1 MNEIRK
7 FFPALSHS
15 TYLNSPANGLLPKP
29 VFEWRK
35 QQDVDF
41 LSHPDEFRMN
51 HKKKINETKQLLA
64 EFFDSRLEDIAMIP
78 NFSFGINMVLE
89 GLGKEKKILLLN
101 DDYPSVNWPVE
112 ARDFEVFFAVIDEN
126 LEKNVEEAVE
136 KHKPDV
142 FLFSMVQWLSGIKID
157 FEFLKKLKSN
167 YPELL
172 IIGDGT
178 QYLGTEIFSFDK
190 SALDVMASS
199 GYKWLTA
206 GFGNGFLMIK
216 ESARQKIKTYTA
228 GFNSAPGF
236 ESGLFDLPYMN
247 RFEPGHQDST
257 NIGSILQSIE
267 FVKSMGV
274 EECYSHI
281 RQLSEDAKSELTK
294 LGFLQEAVVNRKLHS
309 NIFNLKGDKSL
320 FETLNQNQISC
331 SPRGGGI
338 RVGFH
343 YYNDE
348 NDLDKLLEILKKRS
362 VF

>member
-15 TYLNSPANGLLPKP
+15 TYLNTPANGLLPEP
-29 VFEWRK
+29 VFEWRRK
-35 QQDVDF
+35 QDINF
-41 LSHPDEFRMN
+41 LNNSDEFRMN
-51 HKKKINETKQLLA
+51 HKKKINDTKQLLA
-64 EFFDSRLEDIAMIP
+64 EFYDSRVEDIAMVP

-89 GLGKEKKILLLN
+89 GLGKGKKILLLN

-112 ARDFEVFFAVIDEN
+112 TRDFEVFFASIDEN

-167 YPELL
+167 HPDLL

-178 QYLGTEIFSFDK
+178 QYIGTEIFSFDK
-190 SALDVMASS
+190 SALDVMAAS

-228 GFNSAPGF
+228 GFNSAPSF
-236 ESGLFDLPYMN
+236 ESGLSDLPFMN
-247 RFEPGHQDST
+247 HFEPGHQDST
-257 NIGSILQSIE
+257 SYGTIMQSIE
-267 FVKSMGV
+267 FLKSLGV
-274 EECYSHI
+274 DKCYSRI
-281 RQLSEDAKSELTK
+281 RQLSKDAKSELTK
-294 LGFLQEAVVNRKLHS
+294 LGFLQDAVVHRELHS
-309 NIFNLKGDKSL
+309 NIFNLKGDKTL
-320 FETLNQNQISC
+320 FEKLNQNQISS
-331 SPRGGGI
+331 SPRGCGI

-343 YYNDE
+343 YYNNG
-348 NDLDKLLEILKKRS
+348 NDLDKLIEVLKK
-362 VF
+362 